1 MLVFSL
7 FREKIMVYRQ
17 KIITG
22 LDKFSKNLRPT
33 HTVMAIAAVKGIC
46 RPAFTMTE
54 KNEKPETKK
63 YTALREGITEAVAI
77 PIYWLCGE
85 AAGSGAE
92 FLKKLNDNK
101 LIASMRKTGETI
113 DIEKLKQP
121 AHITAKIAN
130 NLRFLGVCAA
140 ALIAIP
146 AACSVI
152 IKPIVN
158 KIISPPAEANI
169 NNGNINSSLKY
180 HDFLGMDAF
189 ISNLEM
195 KGGSN

>member
-1 MLVFSL
+1 
-7 FREKIMVYRQ
+7 MVYHQ

-22 LDKFSKNLRPT
+22 LDRFAKTLKPT

-46 RPAFTMTE
+46 RPSFTMMDKT
-54 KNEKPETKK
+54 EKPETKK

-85 AAGSGAE
+85 TAGSGAKI
-92 FLKKLNDNK
+92 LKKLNDNK
-101 LIASMRKTGETI
+101 LIAAAHKTGEKI
-113 DIEKLKQP
+113 DMEKLKQSS
-121 AHITAKIAN
+121 HVTAKIAN

-152 IKPIVN
+152 IKPIVY
-158 KIISPPAEANI
+158 KIMPLHAETNI
-169 NNGNINSSLKY
+169 NNCNTVSALKLR
-180 HDFLGMDAF
+180 HHITMDTF
-189 ISNLEM
+189 ISNLET
-195 KGGSN
+195 KGDNI